1 MDETESQAASLN
13 DFLILLEEHKKNC
26 EATGK
31 YSEAEIAKKRLEEL
45 HAHEASRRD
54 EALRSRQVAQ
64 RLGVEEAHMLEFR
77 QFNSMWNR
85 TMKEYEER
93 ATELLEAMRQR
104 HELDLREQRAKTL
117 DAGKRMRQS
126 PKLLDLR
133 RIERTLAKRGEYAS
147 AQRVKLE
154 ADELEA
160 AEAEVAMGQREA
172 QLVKAEAVLLS
183 KQDQEV
189 NALRQRIQTGA
200 EEQRVARQQ
209 DLEVRAHTDGLP
221 SSIRTHS
228 KRASQVPSC
237 LPLLLHG
244 SLVLTADYLPT
255 TVALPS

>member
-1 MDETESQAASLN
+1 
-13 DFLILLEEHKKNC
+13 
-26 EATGK
+26 
-31 YSEAEIAKKRLEEL
+31 
-45 HAHEASRRD
+45 
-54 EALRSRQVAQ
+54 
-64 RLGVEEAHMLEFR
+64 MLEFR
-77 QFNSMWNR
+77 QFNSMWDR

-209 DLEVRAHTDGLP
+209 DLERLLRRYHNIKAELESQHSAERVRDRKGL
-221 SSIRTHS
+221 S
-228 KRASQVPSC
+228 
-237 LPLLLHG
+237 
-244 SLVLTADYLPT
+244 
-255 TVALPS
+255 ALPGALGGRGLSRAGTAGALSCNSSRAALGQSGGGSSAGRAGRPITASTDSIGAVARPANARPASAMSSMSDRPIWRG